1 MKRYKL
7 NSGIFVKFE
16 CHCDCQAPATQMLN
30 VKTPA
35 QTQSPPI
42 DDFLASILNTQLQ

>member
-16 CHCDCQAPATQMLN
+16 CHCQAPATQMLN

-42 DDFLASILNTQLQ
+42 DDFLVSILNTQLQ